1 MRPTR
6 VVVGLCLGLSVGL
19 ATRPAMAGQPTTP
32 TAASRFAT
40 RSLPLTLG
48 TNEPAGAP
56 LTAQEAADLL
66 FAPAVKLGG
75 AEFSSLLELW
85 HDAAT
90 RKATRALLTG
100 DGVDGERY
108 EARAVGQVVVAGR
121 TWRLVRLRQ
130 EMHTWSSSGTYAF
143 ALGSDG
149 APEGG
154 GQLQGGNFFGAGAG
168 STVVTLR
175 ADGRFTD
182 VGTSTEPVMDVPGL
196 LQLDRRTTSEG
207 ALDAKGVITHSPA
220 VPFGV
225 PAGRWQDPKSN
236 EQLILAPQEDGGV
249 QVFYA
254 AKPGQ
259 PWQELKVD
267 PAPTREKLTVSFK
280 VKQPKPYVLS
290 VTAEQKI
297 RCRNPD
303 GSVQTF
309 VGGE

>member
-1 MRPTR
+1 ML
-6 VVVGLCLGLSVGL
+6 VALVILLIINV
-19 ATRPAMAGQPTTP
+19 ATRGGSFLQAENL
-32 TAASRFAT
+32 R
-40 RSLPLTLG
+40 
-48 TNEPAGAP
+48 N
-56 LTAQEAADLL
+56 LL
-66 FAPAVKLGG
+66 SQNA
-75 AEFSSLLELW
+75 
-85 HDAAT
+85 
-90 RKATRALLTG
+90 
-100 DGVDGERY
+100 Y
-108 EARAVGQVVVAGR
+108 VGIIA
-121 TWRLVRLRQ
+121 
-130 EMHTWSSSGTYAF
+130 
-143 ALGSDG
+143 
-149 APEGG
+149 
-154 GQLQGGNFFGAGAG
+154 
-168 STVVTLR
+168 
-175 ADGRFTD
+175 
-182 VGTSTEPVMDVPGL
+182 
-196 LQLDRRTTSEG
+196 TSEG